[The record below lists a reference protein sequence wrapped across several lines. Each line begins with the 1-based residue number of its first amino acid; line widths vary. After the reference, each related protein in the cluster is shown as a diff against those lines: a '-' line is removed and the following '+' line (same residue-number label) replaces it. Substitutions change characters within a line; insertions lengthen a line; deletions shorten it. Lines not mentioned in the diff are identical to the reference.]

1 MIIIADGGSTKTSW
15 CLITESNSKVYFN
28 TEGYNPYFSD
38 TPTIITSL
46 QKNLPENLQKESLTE
61 VYYYGAG
68 CSTPENNEI
77 VAAAMRAVFTKA
89 RVTVGHDLLAAAR
102 ALLGIDAGFAA
113 ILGTGTN
120 TCYYDG
126 NQVTMNIDSLGYFLG
141 DEGSGSHLGKRLV
154 RDYMR
159 GYLPEGMSK
168 IFRDTYEL
176 DNEAIY
182 DHLYNK
188 PLPNRFLASFS
199 KFLYENNNFSYS
211 REVVKE
217 SFDAFFKNLV
227 CHYPGYQE
235 HTFNCVGSVAY
246 NFRDVLEEVALE
258 NGMEMG
264 TIIRSPIDNLVYY
277 HQVLAKTDI

>member
-38 TPTIITSL
+38 TPVIISSL
-46 QKNLPENLQKESLTE
+46 QRSLPENLKKTE
-61 VYYYGAG
+61 VTELYYYGAG

-77 VAAAMRAVFTKA
+77 VAAAMRAVFTNAK
-89 RVTVGHDLLAAAR
+89 VKVGHDLLAAAR
-102 ALLGIDAGFAA
+102 ALLGVDAGFAA

-126 NQVTMNIDSLGYFLG
+126 YDVTMNIDSLGYFLG
-141 DEGSGSHLGKRLV
+141 DEGSGSSLGKRLL

-168 IFRDTYEL
+168 IFKDTYEL
-176 DNEAIY
+176 DNEAIF

-217 SFDAFFKNLV
+217 SFDTFFKNLV

-246 NFRDVLEEVALE
+246 NFRDILEEVALE

-277 HQVLAKTDI
+277 HQVLAKSDL

>member
-38 TPTIITSL
+38 TPTIISSL
-46 QKNLPENLQKESLTE
+46 QKNLPENLQKTGVSE

-77 VAAAMRAVFTKA
+77 VAAAMRAVFTTAK
-89 RVTVGHDLLAAAR
+89 VKVGHDLLAAAR
-102 ALLGIDAGFAA
+102 ALLGVDAGFAA

-120 TCYYDG
+120 TCYYNGHD
-126 NQVTMNIDSLGYFLG
+126 VTMNIDSLGYFLG
-141 DEGSGSHLGKRLV
+141 DEGSGSSLGKRLL

-168 IFRDTYEL
+168 IFKDTYEL
-176 DNEAIY
+176 DNEAIF

-217 SFDAFFKNLV
+217 SFDSFFKNLV

-246 NFRDVLEEVALE
+246 NFRDILEEVSLE
-258 NGMEMG
+258 HGMEMG

-277 HQVLAKTDI
+277 HQVLAKSDL

>member
-15 CLITESNSKVYFN
+15 CLITESNAKVYFN
-28 TEGYNPYFSD
+28 TEGYNPYFSN
-38 TPTIITSL
+38 TPTIVSSL
-46 QKNLPENLQKESLTE
+46 QKNLPENLQKQSVTE

-77 VAAAMRAVFTKA
+77 VAAAMRAVFTNAK
-89 RVTVGHDLLAAAR
+89 VKVGHDLLAAAR
-102 ALLGIDAGFAA
+102 ALLGVDAGFAA

-120 TCYYDG
+120 TCFYDG
-126 NQVTMNIDSLGYFLG
+126 NDVTLNIDSLGYFLG
-141 DEGSGSHLGKRLV
+141 DEGSGSYLGKRLI

-168 IFRDTYEL
+168 IFQDTYGL
-176 DNEAIY
+176 NNEAIF

-217 SFDAFFKNLV
+217 SFDTFFKNLV

-246 NFRDVLEEVALE
+246 NFRDVLEEVSLE
-258 NGMEMG
+258 NGMAMG

-277 HQVLAKTDI
+277 HQVLAKNDI